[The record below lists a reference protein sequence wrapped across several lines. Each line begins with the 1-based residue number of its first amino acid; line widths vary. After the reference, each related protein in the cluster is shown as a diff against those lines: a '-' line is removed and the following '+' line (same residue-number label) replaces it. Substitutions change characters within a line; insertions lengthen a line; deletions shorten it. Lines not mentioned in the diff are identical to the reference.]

1 LNIYALG
8 TNAGVKRILAGNHG
22 EKYHDLMYV
31 QRRFLHKTYL
41 RQATA
46 DIVNAILAARRP
58 HIWGEATT
66 ACASD
71 AKQFGAW
78 DQNLLTEWH
87 VRYGGRGVMI
97 YWHIEKGAACIY
109 SQLKRCSSSEV
120 AAMIEGVMRHCT
132 EMAVNKQYVDS
143 HGQSYVAFAFCYL
156 LGFKLLPRFKSI
168 HSKKLYR
175 PFAGN
180 PETYANLQPVL
191 TRQINWALIRRQYDQ
206 MVKFATA
213 IRLGTAETESIL
225 RRFTRENLK
234 HPTYQALIELGKA
247 IRTIFL
253 CNYLRSKQLR
263 REIHEGLNV
272 VELWNDVN
280 DFIFFGKGGDFATN
294 KKESQELSALSLHLL
309 QNCLVYINTLM
320 IQQTL
325 NDPDKME
332 YMTPEDLRGLTPL
345 FFSHINPYGRFDL
358 DMDYRL
364 PIATAYAE
372 AA

>member
-1 LNIYALG
+1 L
-8 TNAGVKRILAGNHG
+8 
-22 EKYHDLMYV
+22 
-31 QRRFLHKTYL
+31 
-41 RQATA
+41 
-46 DIVNAILAARRP
+46 
-58 HIWGEATT
+58 
-66 ACASD
+66 
-71 AKQFGAW
+71 
-78 DQNLLTEWH
+78 
-87 VRYGGRGVMI
+87 
-97 YWHIEKGAACIY
+97 
-109 SQLKRCSSSEV
+109 
-120 AAMIEGVMRHCT
+120 
-132 EMAVNKQYVDS
+132 
-143 HGQSYVAFAFCYL
+143 
-156 LGFKLLPRFKSI
+156 KSI

-175 PFAGN
+175 PFAGT

-225 RRFTRENLK
+225 SRFTRENLK

-247 IRTIFL
+247 VRTIFL

-332 YMTPEDLRGLTPL
+332 YMTPRVSPRLLRSCTLREL
-345 FFSHINPYGRFDL
+345 SL
-358 DMDYRL
+358 DKSL
-364 PIATAYAE
+364 I
-372 AA
+372 